1 MNVIPPFFFFSFLFF
16 CVHLAIQETTIGY
29 VDMCVTV
36 DFLLKFFFYLP
47 STLFMKK
54 CVNKNIINILINSRP
69 GLGSAERELGLG
81 QLLKNVVTA
90 FWEASLVRRH

>member
-36 DFLLKFFFYLP
+36 DFLLKFFFL
-47 STLFMKK
+47 SSF
-54 CVNKNIINILINSRP
+54 NSFH
-69 GLGSAERELGLG
+69 EKMCE
-81 QLLKNVVTA
+81 
-90 FWEASLVRRH
+90 